1 MTPAPAPTAFTAR
14 TNATS
19 AADVQTAIAVSLG
32 IAPASVSVVSLNA
45 TTGEV
50 AFTFVGTNASAN
62 AAALRAMPEAEREQR
77 AGLSG
82 LSAAAAS
89 SATPAPPPP
98 ENKGLL
104 ATILGSSIGV
114 PLGIAFVALVAFL
127 IVGRVVYKRR
137 KDAAMRKAQEGI
149 HGDEMSA
156 SGGGFGRARGMSLT
170 APNVPLPSADDPLAD
185 PLAAD
190 PLATPLPEIAAA
202 VMAGAAP
209 ALPAREAGFRFANDS
224 EDDLADLVGPS
235 PPIVASRSFIVPAPP
250 PAGGNPLARK
260 EEDEML
266 AYIDDL

>member
-137 KDAAMRKAQEGI
+137 KDAAMRKAQEGMSDATPGGEADAG
-149 HGDEMSA
+149 GDSFA
-156 SGGGFGRARGMSLT
+156 ARGGFGRARGVSLM
-170 APNVPLPSADDPLAD
+170 APAVAEAD
-185 PLAAD
+185 PLDMLGAYA
-190 PLATPLPEIAAA
+190 PPAHVEAAA
-202 VMAGAAP
+202 AGAAFAP
-209 ALPAREAGFRFANDS
+209 ALPAQEPGLRFSDDS
-224 EDDLADLVGPS
+224 DDDLADL
-235 PPIVASRSFIVPAPP
+235 PAPP
-250 PAGGNPLARK
+250 ARRPIAVASPTMPARPPSDSFL
-260 EEDEML
+260 
-266 AYIDDL
+266 DDL